1 MFERMAIDD
10 ARQEGR
16 RFRAGAGY
24 VRLGISERSG
34 EGRVARRRGAARRG
48 RHQAPGTRHQAA
60 SDIALLGRDGLLG
73 DARLTV
79 GMTSAVLGVRR
90 RAAAPDVT
98 VVIPTRDRWDL
109 LRTTLRSVL
118 EQRDVDLEVVIVDD
132 GSSRSPSSV
141 PDLDDPGVRVVR
153 HDRSRGVA
161 AARNAGIAKAA
172 GTWIAFLDD
181 DDVWAPDKLNAQ
193 LGAAEAADA
202 AFAYTGVLLVRDDNG
217 AVALAEPPPPDE
229 LAELLQSYDAIPA
242 GASNVLVR
250 TELIR
255 SVGGFDLDFRHLAD
269 WDLWIRLAAAGA
281 GAACPRPLVSLS
293 TPCAQHALHG
303 GGSLPRVAGPGC
315 QVSRRPALA
324 RRADLGLSM
333 ACRGPASGRPATGSR
348 SDLRSRSGSL
358 RVPVRPA
365 TGVSRRAHG

>member
-1 MFERMAIDD
+1 
-10 ARQEGR
+10 
-16 RFRAGAGY
+16 
-24 VRLGISERSG
+24 
-34 EGRVARRRGAARRG
+34 
-48 RHQAPGTRHQAA
+48 
-60 SDIALLGRDGLLG
+60 
-73 DARLTV
+73 
-79 GMTSAVLGVRR
+79 MTSAVLGVRR
-90 RAAAPDVT
+90 RAAGPDVT

-141 PDLDDPGVRVVR
+141 PDLDDPRVRVVR

-181 DDVWAPDKLNAQ
+181 DDVWAPDKLDAQ

-281 GAACPRPLVSLS
+281 GAACPRPLVGYRLHARSMRS
-293 TPCAQHALHG
+293 TAGESSASCRPWMPSIAATSRCLT
-303 GGSLPRVAGPGC
+303 GGSGSIDGLPRASSWPAGDWKPQRPTLAERLAAGPGPTC
-315 QVSRRPALA
+315 DRRFASRSRVSRRPRTAKPI
-324 RRADLGLSM
+324 
-333 ACRGPASGRPATGSR
+333 GPN
-348 SDLRSRSGSL
+348 
-358 RVPVRPA
+358 
-365 TGVSRRAHG
+365 